1 MNISIVILKMFME
14 PAAKTNKFILCSLLG
29 LVIFTV
35 KHELALVLIL
45 DGPLTFILG
54 CGGGGMGIYHFPPLI
69 SAVGV
74 NFGLIGLQFWCS

>member
-14 PAAKTNKFILCSLLG
+14 PVAKTNKFILCSLLG

-45 DGPLTFILG
+45 DGPLTF
-54 CGGGGMGIYHFPPLI
+54 YFPSFI
-69 SAVGV
+69 SGVGV
-74 NFGLIGLQFWCS
+74 SLVNY

>member
-1 MNISIVILKMFME
+1 MCFLITHARNVTFVEGDMNISIVILKMFME
-14 PAAKTNKFILCSLLG
+14 PVAKTNTFILCSLLG

-54 CGGGGMGIYHFPPLI
+54 CGWGGYG
-69 SAVGV
+69 
-74 NFGLIGLQFWCS
+74 